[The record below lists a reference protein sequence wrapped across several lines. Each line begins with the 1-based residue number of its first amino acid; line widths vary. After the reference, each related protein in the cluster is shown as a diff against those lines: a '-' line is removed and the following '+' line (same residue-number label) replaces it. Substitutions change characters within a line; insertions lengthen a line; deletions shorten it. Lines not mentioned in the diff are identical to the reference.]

1 MITNKVKRIIITLVS
16 LAFVIG
22 TLVQWNN
29 VKKHQ
34 DNDLRVY
41 YKIAVRMQTAD
52 SSAIYA
58 LSDGA
63 FPYRYVP
70 FTLPF
75 ISWMSHFS
83 EMTVRYVWFVIQL
96 ISFLLS
102 LWIISKVLNLL
113 GDQNVYF
120 TLAVSLFLMFRYY
133 LDSYSSG
140 QLFGILLFIYSCG
153 LYLLLKQKT
162 KISVVFFLSASAV
175 KLVPGTS
182 LIFAFLNEKKI
193 KDKCLIVLTFF
204 GLFFLLNLFF
214 MIWYKFN
221 FIDNF
226 GVDHLKQIWRM
237 WWTIVTHDADYFD
250 GTTTKN
256 QALRGFLLRFFGKDE
271 NSEFIWKIFFI
282 FSLFSLC
289 VLWTWKKS
297 QEHLYIFSSYS
308 LSILFFILLMPQS
321 LPYQV
326 MNAFIPI
333 VLFVYVVQKNFKII
347 ERMLLALIV
356 LTLTLPSSGLLGRN
370 LANQLQY
377 FSLPMFTLIFLTFYL
392 VKLSLK
398 FSKKS

>member
-1 MITNKVKRIIITLVS
+1 MNNIKVKKMFIALVS
-16 LAFVIG
+16 LAFIIG
-22 TLVQWNN
+22 TFVQWNN

-83 EMTVRYVWFVIQL
+83 EHTVRYVWFFIQL
-96 ISFLLS
+96 ITFLLS
-102 LWIISKVLNLL
+102 LWIMSKVLNLL
-113 GDQNVYF
+113 GDKETSF

-140 QLFGILLFIYSCG
+140 QLFGILLVFYASG

-162 KISVVFFLSASAV
+162 KSSVTFFLGASAI
-175 KLVPGTS
+175 KLVPGVS
-182 LIFAFLNEKKI
+182 LIFAFLNEKKF
-193 KDKCLIVLTFF
+193 KDKCLIVFTF
-204 GLFFLLNLFF
+204 LALFLLMNLLF
-214 MIWYKFN
+214 MFWYRLN
-221 FIDNF
+221 YIDNF
-226 GVDHLKQIWRM
+226 GIDHLKQIWRM
-237 WWTIVTHDADYFD
+237 WWTIVTHDAEYFD

-271 NSEFIWKIFFI
+271 GSEFIWKISFLV
-282 FSLFSLC
+282 SLIALGVFWIL
-289 VLWTWKKS
+289 KKS
-297 QEHLYIFSSYS
+297 QNVIYIFSSYS

-326 MNAFIPI
+326 MNAFIPV
-333 VLFVYVVQKNFKII
+333 VLFVFIIQKNFKRI
-347 ERMLLALIV
+347 ERILLALV
-356 LTLTLPSSGLLGRN
+356 MLTLTFPSSGLLGRS

-377 FSLPMFTLIFLTFYL
+377 FSLPMFTLTLLTLYFIR
-392 VKLSLK
+392 LSSQ
-398 FSKKS
+398 FSNK